1 MKRTNVWLLVVGVEL
16 LVKPIFF
23 EDSFTGHTHT
33 RKKQTHTTKPTK
45 KHGECVGTRPNRNSP
60 FFPKCT
66 LSQIYVWSSCF
77 GFHFRDQTDLPLLKQ
92 SRYLKE
98 LQEEVCVLLAWTGL
112 HGTWS
117 MACLDRFQ
125 RSLSLNLHSSWLSFA
140 EELGV
145 RSKGKLS
152 FFEGLGVTFVN
163 LFMLCLSS

>member
-1 MKRTNVWLLVVGVEL
+1 MVGVEL
-16 LVKPIFF
+16 LVKPIFS

-45 KHGECVGTRPNRNSP
+45 KHGECVGTRPDGNSP
-60 FFPKCT
+60 FFPKYT
-66 LSQIYVWSSCF
+66 LSQIYVWSSWF
-77 GFHFRDQTDLPLLKQ
+77 GFRFRDQTDLPLLKQ
-92 SRYLKE
+92 SKYLKE
-98 LQEEVCVLLAWTGL
+98 KNCRKEVCVLLAWAGL
-112 HGTWS
+112 HGPWS
-117 MACLDRFQ
+117 MECLDRFQ